1 VVANCSGIKDFKKY
15 CGGDCAFA
23 IIVRGTGGCADENA
37 KRIVTRILT
46 IRGMRKSSLTS
57 CIEISFEKNL
67 TAAFE
72 RRRRRVW
79 EIDALELT

>member
-1 VVANCSGIKDFKKY
+1 VVANSLGTKDFKKY

-46 IRGMRKSSLTS
+46 IRGMR
-57 CIEISFEKNL
+57 
-67 TAAFE
+67 
-72 RRRRRVW
+72 
-79 EIDALELT
+79 